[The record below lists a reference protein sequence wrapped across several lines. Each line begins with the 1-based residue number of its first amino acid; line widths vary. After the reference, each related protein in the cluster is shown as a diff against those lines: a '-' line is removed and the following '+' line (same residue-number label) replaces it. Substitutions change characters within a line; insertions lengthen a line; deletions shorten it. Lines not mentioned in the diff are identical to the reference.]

1 MKLPQEILIASGNAG
16 KVAEISQLLQ
26 QINIKAISASTFNIK
41 EPDETGL
48 TFAANS
54 LLKAK
59 FYAQESNFFT
69 LADDS
74 GLCVEDLNGEPGIY
88 SARWAINDEGEKDF
102 NHAFNKIAEALRKNG
117 KSLEKPKA
125 HFICNLTLF
134 DPKTNFS
141 ISFEGRVDGF
151 LTFPAKGNKGFGYD
165 PIFIKEKMT
174 ETFGEIDPK
183 LKDQISH
190 RAVAFEKMVEWL
202 KSV

>member
-1 MKLPQEILIASGNAG
+1 MKLPQEILIASNNAG
-16 KVAEISQLLQ
+16 KVVEISQLLE
-26 QINIKAISASTFNIK
+26 QISIKGISAASFNIV
-41 EPDETGL
+41 EPEETGL
-48 TFAANS
+48 TFADNS

-59 FYAQESNFFT
+59 FYSSKTGLFT
-69 LADDS
+69 LSDDS
-74 GLCVEDLNGEPGIY
+74 GLCIEDLNGDPGIY
-88 SARWAINDEGEKDF
+88 SARWAINQEGKKDF
-102 NHAFNKIAEALRKNG
+102 NYAFDQISKAFKENG
-117 KSLEKPKA
+117 KSFEKAKA

-165 PIFIKEKMT
+165 PIFIKEGMT

-183 LKDQISH
+183 IKDQISH
-190 RAVAFEKMVEWL
+190 RADAFRKMVEWL